1 MQVTDI
7 LSERKDDTTSLG
19 NSIVAILKKTP
30 SVKKPLE
37 QFKNDP
43 NKFHSTA
50 RSRFRTWATRSGLS
64 YVQTNVMRRGRG
76 GTKRIAMYSFIAMM
90 QKECGVPV
98 TPATSSL
105 AKAAML
111 N

>member
-1 MQVTDI
+1 MQVIDI

-64 YVQTNVMRRGRG
+64 YVQTNGQNL
-76 GTKRIAMYSFIAMM
+76 KRLNQNVFYEYSRKSRKFLKKI
-90 QKECGVPV
+90 
-98 TPATSSL
+98 
-105 AKAAML
+105 L
-111 N
+111 NSDFSFNLKRKKM